1 MVFMTLKTFY
11 WKYSL
16 WAAILNT
23 VGIIAFLSFRQYE
36 NNWLVYIGSMLFVAV
51 VLLGV
56 FRGYHRVHDSAS
68 LRSSSM
74 MGIKITIYGI
84 LLAVVFAGLVLLINS
99 MFAGLNDGSN
109 PPQSGRGDVLFH
121 IFSNT
126 VGTNAVLGG
135 LASVLG
141 ATVVKKN
148 QKTEEGKTL
157 Y

>member
-1 MVFMTLKTFY
+1 MTLKAFY
-11 WKYSL
+11 RKYSI

-23 VGIIAFLSFRQYE
+23 VGIVLFLVYRQYE
-36 NNWLVYIGSMLFVAV
+36 NNWLIYIGNMLFVAV
-51 VLLGV
+51 VLIGV
-56 FRGYHRVHDSAS
+56 IRGYHRVHDTAS

-84 LLAVVFAGLVLLINS
+84 LLAVVMAAVVLVINS
-99 MFAGLNDGSN
+99 MFQGLNDASN

-126 VGTNAVLGG
+126 IGTNAVLGA

-148 QKTEEGKTL
+148 QKHEHGKTL

>member
-1 MVFMTLKTFY
+1 MTLKAFY

-23 VGIIAFLSFRQYE
+23 VGIVLFLSFRQYE
-36 NNWLVYIGSMLFVAV
+36 NNWLIYVGNMLFVAM
-51 VLLGV
+51 VLTGV
-56 FRGYHRVHDSAS
+56 FRGYHRVHDTAS
-68 LRSSSM
+68 LRSSAM

-84 LLAVVFAGLVLLINS
+84 LLAVVMAGLVLIVNS
-99 MFAGLNDGSN
+99 MFSGLNDSSN
-109 PPQSGRGDVLFH
+109 PPHSGRGDVLFH

-126 VGTNAVLGG
+126 IGSNAVLGA

-148 QKTEEGKTL
+148 QKTEHGKTL

>member
-1 MVFMTLKTFY
+1 MTLKAFY
-11 WKYSL
+11 RKYSI
-16 WAAILNT
+16 WAAVLNT
-23 VGIIAFLSFRQYE
+23 VGIVLFLVYRQYE
-36 NNWLVYIGSMLFVAV
+36 NNWLIYVGNMLFVAV
-51 VLLGV
+51 VLTGV
-56 FRGYHRVHDSAS
+56 IRGYHRVHDTAS

-84 LLAVVFAGLVLLINS
+84 LLAVVMAAVVLVISS
-99 MFAGLNDGSN
+99 MFQGLNDGTN

-126 VGTNAVLGG
+126 IGSNAVLGA

-148 QKTEEGKTL
+148 QKHEHGKTL

>member
-1 MVFMTLKTFY
+1 MTLKAFY
-11 WKYSL
+11 RKYSI

-23 VGIIAFLSFRQYE
+23 VGIVLFLVYRQYE
-36 NNWLVYIGSMLFVAV
+36 NNWLIYVGNMLFVAV
-51 VLLGV
+51 VLIGV
-56 FRGYHRVHDSAS
+56 IRGYHRVHDTAS

-84 LLAVVFAGLVLLINS
+84 LLAVVMAAVVLVINS
-99 MFAGLNDGSN
+99 MFQGLNDASN
-109 PPQSGRGDVLFH
+109 PPHSGRGDVLFH

-126 VGTNAVLGG
+126 IGTNAVLGA

-148 QKTEEGKTL
+148 QKHEHGKTL

>member
-1 MVFMTLKTFY
+1 MTLKAFY
-11 WKYSL
+11 RKYSI
-16 WAAILNT
+16 WAAVLNT
-23 VGIIAFLSFRQYE
+23 VGIVLFLVYRQYE
-36 NNWLVYIGSMLFVAV
+36 NNWLIYVGNMLFVAV
-51 VLLGV
+51 VLIGV
-56 FRGYHRVHDSAS
+56 IRGYHRVHDTAS

-84 LLAVVFAGLVLLINS
+84 LLAVVMAAVVLVISS
-99 MFAGLNDGSN
+99 MFQGLNDGTN

-126 VGTNAVLGG
+126 IGSNAVLGA

-148 QKTEEGKTL
+148 QKHEHGKTL

>member
-1 MVFMTLKTFY
+1 MTLKAFY
-11 WKYSL
+11 RKYSI
-16 WAAILNT
+16 WAAVLNT
-23 VGIIAFLSFRQYE
+23 VGIVLFLVYNQYE
-36 NNWLVYIGSMLFVAV
+36 NNWLIYVGNMLFVAV
-51 VLLGV
+51 VLTGV
-56 FRGYHRVHDSAS
+56 IRGYHRVHDTAS

-84 LLAVVFAGLVLLINS
+84 LLAVVMAAVVLVINS
-99 MFAGLNDGSN
+99 MFQGLNDGSN

-126 VGTNAVLGG
+126 IGSNAVLGA

-148 QKTEEGKTL
+148 QKNEHGKTL

>member
-1 MVFMTLKTFY
+1 MTLKTFY

-23 VGIIAFLSFRQYE
+23 AGIVAFLLFRRYE
-36 NNWLVYIGSMLFVAV
+36 SNWLVYIGNMLFVAV
-51 VLLGV
+51 VLTGV
-56 FRGYHRVHDSAS
+56 IRGYHRVHDSAS
-68 LRSSSM
+68 LRSSAM

-84 LLAVVFAGLVLLINS
+84 LLAVVLAGLVLLINS
-99 MFAGLNDGSN
+99 MFTGLNDGSN

-126 VGTNAVLGG
+126 IGSNAVLGA
-135 LASVLG
+135 LAAVLG

>member
-1 MVFMTLKTFY
+1 MTLKAFY
-11 WKYSL
+11 KKYSL

-23 VGIIAFLSFRQYE
+23 VGIVLFLVYRQYE
-36 NNWLVYIGSMLFVAV
+36 SNWLIYVGNMLFVAV
-51 VLLGV
+51 VLIGV
-56 FRGYHRVHDSAS
+56 IRGYHRVHDTAS

-84 LLAVVFAGLVLLINS
+84 LLAVVMAAVVLIINS
-99 MFAGLNDGSN
+99 MFQGLNDSSN

-121 IFSNT
+121 IFANT
-126 VGTNAVLGG
+126 IGTNAVLGA

-141 ATVVKKN
+141 ATVVKKD
-148 QKTEEGKTL
+148 QKTEHGKTL

>member
-1 MVFMTLKTFY
+1 MTLKAFY
-11 WKYSL
+11 RKYSL

-23 VGIIAFLSFRQYE
+23 VGIVLFLVYRQYE
-36 NNWLVYIGSMLFVAV
+36 NNWLIYVGNMLFVAV
-51 VLLGV
+51 VLIGV
-56 FRGYHRVHDSAS
+56 IRGYHRVHDTAS

-84 LLAVVFAGLVLLINS
+84 LLAVVMAAVVLVISS
-99 MFAGLNDGSN
+99 MFQGLNDGTN

-126 VGTNAVLGG
+126 IGSNAVLGA

-148 QKTEEGKTL
+148 QKHEHGKTL

>member
-1 MVFMTLKTFY
+1 MTLKAFY
-11 WKYSL
+11 RKYSI

-23 VGIIAFLSFRQYE
+23 VGIVLFLVYRQYE
-36 NNWLVYIGSMLFVAV
+36 SNWLIYVGNMLFVAV
-51 VLLGV
+51 VLTGV
-56 FRGYHRVHDSAS
+56 IRGYHRVHDTAS

-84 LLAVVFAGLVLLINS
+84 LLAVVMAAVVLVINS
-99 MFAGLNDGSN
+99 MFQGLNDGSN

-126 VGTNAVLGG
+126 IGSNAVLGA

-148 QKTEEGKTL
+148 QKHEHGKTL

>member
-1 MVFMTLKTFY
+1 MTLKAFY
-11 WKYSL
+11 KKYSL

-23 VGIIAFLSFRQYE
+23 VGIVLFLVYRQYE
-36 NNWLVYIGSMLFVAV
+36 SNWLIYIGNMLFVAV
-51 VLLGV
+51 VLIGV
-56 FRGYHRVHDSAS
+56 IRGYHRVHDTAS

-84 LLAVVFAGLVLLINS
+84 LLAVVMATVVLIINS
-99 MFAGLNDGSN
+99 LFQGLNDSTN

-121 IFSNT
+121 IFANT
-126 VGTNAVLGG
+126 IGTNAVLGA

-141 ATVVKKN
+141 ATVVKKD
-148 QKTEEGKTL
+148 QKTEHGKTL